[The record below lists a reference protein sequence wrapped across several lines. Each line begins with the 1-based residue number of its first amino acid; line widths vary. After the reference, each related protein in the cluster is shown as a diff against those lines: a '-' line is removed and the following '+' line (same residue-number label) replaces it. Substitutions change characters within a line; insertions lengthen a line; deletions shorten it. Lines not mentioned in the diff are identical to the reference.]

1 MLIVM
6 KPDATP
12 AQLETVCARIRELG
26 LIPHRIRGET
36 WTINVFG
43 VGRTAPVE
51 RLAALPGVSA
61 CEKNGEPP
69 TLVRRQQRPD
79 GTTLTVRGEP
89 IGGGRFTLIAGPCA
103 VESRDQVMRTAE
115 SVSREGVRFFR
126 AGAYKP
132 RTSPYAFQ
140 GLGDEGLRL
149 LDEVKTRF
157 DLRIV
162 TEVKDV
168 ETLPAVAQVADVLQ
182 LGARNM
188 HNYSLIEAV
197 GQVGKPVLL
206 KRGISATLNEWL
218 LAAEYLLAG
227 GNDQVVLCER
237 GIRTFETMTRNTLDL
252 AGAALAR
259 LLTQLPVLADPSH
272 STGRRDLVGA
282 MSVAAV
288 GAGLDG
294 LLIEVH
300 AEPSHSE
307 KDGAQTFSLEE
318 FETLIRPL
326 KAVAEGV
333 GRSLDSLHPTSAAAT
348 S

>member
-12 AQLETVCARIRELG
+12 AQLETVCAHVRELG

-43 VGRTAPVE
+43 VGRSAPTE

-69 TLVRRQQRPD
+69 TLVRRQQRPQ
-79 GTTLTVRGEP
+79 GTTLMVRDEP

-103 VESRDQVMRTAE
+103 VESREQVMRTAE
-115 SVSREGVRFFR
+115 CVSREGVRFFR
-126 AGAYKP
+126 GGAYKP

-149 LDEVKTRF
+149 LDEVKSRF

-168 ETLPAVAQVADVLQ
+168 ETLPAVVQVADVLQ

-188 HNYSLIEAV
+188 HNYSLVEAV
-197 GQVGKPVLL
+197 GKVGKPVLL

-227 GNDQVVLCER
+227 GNAQVVLCER

-252 AGAALAR
+252 AGAV
-259 LLTQLPVLADPSH
+259 LTKQLTHLPVIVDPSH
-272 STGRRDLVGA
+272 GAGLASVVPPLVLA
-282 MSVAAV
+282 SLA
-288 GAGLDG
+288 AGLDG
-294 LLIEVH
+294 AMVEVH
-300 AEPSHSE
+300 PAPDQALS
-307 KDGAQTFSLEE
+307 DGPQ
-318 FETLIRPL
+318 
-326 KAVAEGV
+326 AVDLRAFTDLAAKLRNMR
-333 GRSLDSLHPTSAAAT
+333 RSTELP
-348 S
+348 